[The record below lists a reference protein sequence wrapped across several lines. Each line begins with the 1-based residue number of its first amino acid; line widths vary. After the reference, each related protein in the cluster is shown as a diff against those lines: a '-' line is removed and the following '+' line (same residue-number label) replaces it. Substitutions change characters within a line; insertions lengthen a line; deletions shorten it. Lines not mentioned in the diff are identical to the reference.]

1 MTMGQG
7 VPVEQARLRGGEG
20 AFSRIDVHAQVE
32 GVATFQRCDLVVDRS
47 LPAWINITP
56 TSFRV
61 HETSKVQEFLIR
73 FLDVTG
79 ASLILLLS
87 APVTLIVSLL
97 IKILSP
103 GPVLYRQERVG
114 KQGRVFVLYKFRS
127 MIDGAEKH
135 LGPVW
140 AAKDDDRVTPIG
152 KVMRKIRIDE
162 IPQLFN
168 VLKGDMSLVGPRPER
183 PFFIKRHQ
191 ALQGVRL
198 AVKPGLTGLAQIRA
212 FYDLKPE
219 HKLKYDYLYIQ
230 KRSFL
235 LNLSILLKTVPVV
248 IRKTGW

>member
-7 VPVEQARLRGGEG
+7 VPVEQARQRGGEG
-20 AFSRIDVHAQVE
+20 GISRIHVHTKSGDLGNFAGYDLTVE
-32 GVATFQRCDLVVDRS
+32 QA
-47 LPAWINITP
+47 LPAWIKFTP
-56 TSFRV
+56 PSLRV

-73 FLDVTG
+73 FLDIAG
-79 ASLILLLS
+79 ASAILLLI
-87 APVTLIVSLL
+87 APIMLIVSIF

-103 GPVLYRQERVG
+103 GPVLYKQERVG
-114 KQGRVFVLYKFRS
+114 KKGRVFVLYKFRS
-127 MIDGAEKH
+127 MIDDAEKQI
-135 LGPVW
+135 GPVW
-140 AAKDDDRVTPIG
+140 ASKDDGRVTSIG
-152 KVMRKIRIDE
+152 KVMRKMRIDE
-162 IPQLFN
+162 LPQLFN
-168 VLKGDMSLVGPRPER
+168 VIKGDMSLVGPRPER
-183 PFFIKRHQ
+183 PFFVRRHK

-198 AVKPGLTGLAQIRA
+198 AVKPGLTGLAQIRS